1 METESILILVGAS
14 AAIVY
19 AIYKRYL
26 IIKPQIDEALED
38 GKLTMDEVMDL
49 ADDVV
54 EFVED
59 AKEIV
64 ESMPSKSALMKMTKP
79 ELIEFAQGHG
89 VDVAGT
95 KNAIVERLLQLSK

>member
-14 AAIVY
+14 AAVVY

-26 IIKPQIDEALED
+26 
-38 GKLTMDEVMDL
+38 M

-79 ELIEFAQGHG
+79 ELVEFAQEHG

-95 KNAIVERLLQLSK
+95 KSAIVERLLQLSK

>member
-1 METESILILVGAS
+1 METESILLLVGAS
-14 AAIVY
+14 AAVVY

-26 IIKPQIDEALED
+26 LIKPQIDEALAD
-38 GKLTMDEVMDL
+38 GELSLDEVMDL

-79 ELIEFAQGHG
+79 ELVEFAQGHG

-95 KNAIVERLLQLSK
+95 KSAIVERLVQLSK